1 MSNTGGLVQ
10 VSSAIFFLLLGVGWW
25 GEWSRGEELEGGGLG
40 NERHWGALCE
50 TPKSSVKILC

>member
-1 MSNTGGLVQ
+1 MQ

-25 GEWSRGEELEGGGLG
+25 GEWSRGEELEVGGLG